1 MKFKIKPEKLSVA
14 SQSLRGRLRFNGRR
28 LGYKILLFPLS
39 GVDSALSGDVS
50 ACLHFLNGDDS
61 ADLGTTPLLYLRRT
75 CPLVFPERV
84 DSAPSGD
91 VSGCLHFMHG
101 DDSAVSGSTPLPYHP
116 KNHSLE
122 NPERAVSA
130 ILGTTR
136 EVSFLLAGTTRL
148 TVGTSRAYLL
158 KTAFLPPLR
167 ESTPLLRESTPLTR
181 GRLGRCRGRLQVCRF
196 FLFVPETSLKLSGDV
211 SAVPD
216 LFSLTQNILQ

>member
-1 MKFKIKPEKLSVA
+1 MFA
-14 SQSLRGRLRFNGRR
+14 
-28 LGYKILLFPLS
+28 LFEW
-39 GVDSALSGDVS
+39 G
-50 ACLHFLNGDDS
+50 
-61 ADLGTTPLLYLRRT
+61 
-75 CPLVFPERV
+75 
-84 DSAPSGD
+84 
-91 VSGCLHFMHG
+91 
-101 DDSAVSGSTPLPYHP
+101 DSAVSGSTPLPYHR

-136 EVSFLLAGTTRL
+136 EVCFLLAGTTPR

-181 GRLGRCRGRLQVCRF
+181 GRLGRCRGRLQTCQF

-211 SAVPD
+211 SAVPE
-216 LFSLTQNILQ
+216 LFLSSQRFFNKSLKNHGNLPRYFLTIFLIKYMKSSIKLLR

>member
-14 SQSLRGRLRFNGRR
+14 SQALRGRLRYSERR
-28 LGYKILLFPLS
+28 LTYRILLFTLS
-39 GVDSALSGDVS
+39 GVDSALYGDVSPCLCFLSGDDSASLGTTPLLCLRKTCPLEFPERVVSVLSGDVS
-50 ACLHFLNGDDS
+50 ACVHFMRGDDS
-61 ADLGTTPLLYLRRT
+61 AIS
-75 CPLVFPERV
+75 E
-84 DSAPSGD
+84 
-91 VSGCLHFMHG
+91 
-101 DDSAVSGSTPLPYHP
+101 STPLPYHR

-130 ILGTTR
+130 ILGTSR
-136 EVSFLLAGTTRL
+136 GVSFLLAGTTPR
-148 TVGTSRAYLL
+148 TAGTSRAYPLRNV
-158 KTAFLPPLR
+158 FLPPLR